1 MLNKKTRLFFS
12 SVLCEL
18 LLSFDTWRRR
28 AWGMKMWFSWRKGQS
43 GFSSRSTAE
52 EATPGIDAT
61 GLTAIVTGASSGIGR
76 EITRVLALRGAHVIM
91 AVCNLDGG
99 REVKQDIM
107 EKILPDA
114 QIEVLE
120 LDLSSMASVRK
131 FASEYNSM
139 GLPLNI
145 LM

>member
-1 MLNKKTRLFFS
+1 
-12 SVLCEL
+12 
-18 LLSFDTWRRR
+18 
-28 AWGMKMWFSWRKGQS
+28 MKMWFSWRKGQS

-52 EATPGIDAT
+52 EATQGIDAT
-61 GLTAIVTGASSGIGR
+61 GLIAIVTGASSGIGR

-91 AVCNLDGG
+91 AVRNLDGG